1 MPAMSALA
9 TRFKFDERGTTLRTE
24 VLGGVATFLTMSYIV
39 FVNPAIL
46 SAAGLPFEAVAVCT
60 ALGAAL
66 FTALMGL
73 VTNLPFA
80 LASGLGL
87 NAVVAFDLIIGREL
101 SPGAA
106 MACIVIEGL
115 IALVLVLAG
124 LREAVVR
131 AVPAPLKLA
140 IGVGIGL
147 FITLVGLR
155 EGGITVNHP
164 ATGIGLGD
172 LSSGPPLV
180 ALAGILVAMCMSAAG
195 RRGAILA
202 GVFASLV
209 LGLIFG
215 VLDGPDGVVDAPGSG
230 SFDIVGDA
238 FSGGAFGDALTVA
251 LIPVIFS
258 LFMTDFFDTIGTAYA
273 VGSAGGLVDDKGD
286 LPQTKRLLL
295 VDSAAAAGGGAL
307 GVSSITTYVESGAG
321 VGEGARTG
329 FASLVT
335 ALLFALCVFFVPIIA
350 LVGQE
355 VKVGED
361 VSLHPAI
368 APALVMVGFLMLR
381 LVRNIDWSDASTA
394 IPCFLTIVGIPMTFS
409 IAAGIGFGVIGYV
422 AVMVVQGRAREVPLL
437 MWILV
442 PLFIAFF
449 ESGWLEA
456 HVF

>member
-1 MPAMSALA
+1 MSALA
-9 TRFKFDERGTTLRTE
+9 ARFSFAERGTTLRTE

-46 SAAGLPFEAVAVCT
+46 STAGLPFGAVAVCT
-60 ALGAAL
+60 ALGAAI

-87 NAVVAFDLIIGREL
+87 NAVVAFDLILGRKL
-101 SPGAA
+101 SIGAA
-106 MACIVIEGL
+106 MACVLIEGL
-115 IALVLVLAG
+115 IAIVLVLAG

-131 AVPAPLKLA
+131 AVPAPMKLS

-155 EGGITVNHP
+155 EGGITVNNP

-172 LSSGPPLV
+172 LSSGPALV
-180 ALAGILVAMCMSAAG
+180 SLAGILVAVCVSAAG

-202 GVFASLV
+202 GIFAALV

-215 VLDGPDGVVDAPGSG
+215 VLEGPDGVVDAPGSN
-230 SFDIVGDA
+230 SFDIVGKA
-238 FSGGAFGDALTVA
+238 FSGGALGDALTVS

-258 LFMTDFFDTIGTAYA
+258 LFMTDFFDTVGTAYA
-273 VGSAGGLVDDKGD
+273 LGTAAGLVDEKGD
-286 LPQTKRLLL
+286 LPQTKRVLL
-295 VDSAAAAGGGAL
+295 VDSAAAAGGGIL

-329 FASLVT
+329 LASLVT
-335 ALLFALCVFFVPIIA
+335 AFLFALCIFFVPIIA
-350 LVGQE
+350 LVGQG
-355 VKVGED
+355 VGPKD
-361 VSLHPAI
+361 APLHPAV

-381 LVRNIDWSDASTA
+381 LVRDIDWSDAATA
-394 IPCFLTIVGIPMTFS
+394 IPCFLIIIGIPMTFS

-422 AVMVVQGRAREVPLL
+422 AVMIVQRRAREIPVL